1 MLVQQ
6 SMKPEE
12 LGNSVTEVRELK
24 AASSRK
30 SIAKKEGTRWG
41 TLEDWRVGGKGE
53 GESSAARRNRL
64 RDGR

>member
-1 MLVQQ
+1 MLVQN
-6 SMKPEE
+6 MKSEE
-12 LGNSVTEVRELK
+12 LGHTMTEVRELK

-30 SIAKKEGTRWG
+30 SVAKKEGTRWG
-41 TLEDWRVGGKGE
+41 TLEDWRVGGKGK